1 MDNPVDKE
9 AVERL
14 RGTITYL
21 ARFVPK
27 LTDVFR
33 PIGLLAQ
40 RDADWNWGAAQEK
53 AFSKLKQLL
62 TEAPTLAYF
71 NPAKQLVIQC
81 DASTLGLGAALLK
94 DNRSIAYA
102 SRALTNTETR
112 YAVIEKE
119 MLAIVFALEKW
130 HQFTYGRSVVVNSDH
145 KPLEA
150 ITKKYLD
157 KAPKRLQ
164 GMLLR
169 ALAYDVEVKY
179 MQGKKM
185 FLADTLSRAF
195 LPAKNVPTQ
204 AEFETI
210 NAITFLPMR
219 EESIS
224 KIRDETER
232 DESLQ
237 TLKRV
242 IQQGWPH
249 DKANVT
255 SLAAPYYHF
264 RGELAVTDGLIFG
277 GERLVIPGTMRP
289 EIKKNMHLGHTGIE
303 GCLRR
308 ARESVYW
315 PGMTSEIKE
324 WIKTCETCQEYDNTQ
339 TKETLM
345 SHDMPDRLWQKVGVD
360 LFSYMGKDYL
370 VTTDYKSNFWEI
382 DYLSNTSSKS
392 VITKL
397 KAHFAKMGIPDTVV
411 SDNGP
416 QFSSSDFAHFS
427 KKWGFE
433 HTPSSPHHSRLNG
446 KVESSVK
453 SAKKMI
459 RKAKKCGEDQYL
471 ALLNIRNTPESRH
484 GQQSC
489 PATSRTKNKDDHTYS
504 QKLTRVTIFR
514 NETRNGSTEDDP
526 KTTTRYYDRSARYL
540 PTLHEGDTVRMKPF
554 RLGDKSWKKAN
565 VVERLDDRS
574 YEVEDTDGTMYRRNR
589 VHLKKTCD
597 APPSS
602 GMPLAEP
609 PVENTPPT
617 PGRPPPQNVARNSP
631 PSNPRR
637 SSRTT
642 NVPAKYKDFV
652 LAK

>member
-1 MDNPVDKE
+1 MVVN
-9 AVERL
+9 
-14 RGTITYL
+14 
-21 ARFVPK
+21 
-27 LTDVFR
+27 
-33 PIGLLAQ
+33 
-40 RDADWNWGAAQEK
+40 
-53 AFSKLKQLL
+53 
-62 TEAPTLAYF
+62 
-71 NPAKQLVIQC
+71 KQLVKLQVDCGATVNVLPRRYVGNKEIRHEDVSLKMWNDVTMKAIGKCRVKTVNPVTGEKWKIDYVVVDQ
-81 DASTLGLGAALLK
+81 DLIPLFSRKAVEKMKLITINYDNFESVSAVSTSLK
-94 DNRSIAYA
+94 TSDVVN
-102 SRALTNTETR
+102 EFP
-112 YAVIEKE
+112 K
-119 MLAIVFALEKW
+119 VFANKL
-130 HQFTYGRSVVVNSDH
+130 GS
-145 KPLEA
+145 
-150 ITKKYLD
+150 
-157 KAPKRLQ
+157 
-164 GMLLR
+164 
-169 ALAYDVEVKY
+169 
-179 MQGKKM
+179 
-185 FLADTLSRAF
+185 
-195 LPAKNVPTQ
+195 LPAKNVQTQ

-249 DKANVT
+249 DKANVPY
-255 SLAAPYYHF
+255 LAAPYYYF
-264 RGELAVTDGLIFG
+264 IDELAVTDGLIFR
-277 GERLVIPGTMRP
+277 GERLVIPGTMRS

-308 ARESVYW
+308 ARESLYW

-324 WIKTCETCQEYDNTQ
+324 WIKTCETCQEYDNSQ

-345 SHDMPDRLWQKVGVD
+345 SHDMPDRPWQNVGVH

-397 KAHFAKMGIPDTVV
+397 KAHFARMCIPDTVV

-433 HTPSSPHHSRLNG
+433 HTPSSPHHSRSNG

-453 SAKKMI
+453 SAKKMM

-471 ALLNIRNTPESRH
+471 ALLNIRNIPSQGMDSSPAQRLLGRRTKAIIPTARSLLESRF
-484 GQQSC
+484 SV
-489 PATSRTKNKDDHTYS
+489 TK
-504 QKLTRVTIFR
+504 Q
-514 NETRNGSTEDDP
+514 ETDQLKMIQRRQA
-526 KTTTRYYDRSARYL
+526 RYYDRSARDL

-554 RLGDKSWKKAN
+554 RLGDKSWKKAK
-565 VVERLDDRS
+565 VVKRLDDRS
-574 YEVEDTDGTMYRRNR
+574 YEVEDTDGTVYRRNR

-631 PSNPRR
+631 PSSPRR

-652 LAK
+652 LSK